1 MRICCSQRGGYA
13 VPGWF
18 DDSPKKLAVLK
29 IEEAIAA
36 YVERFSFKVRPTL
49 VLVNEA
55 DRAVVEGR
63 DGAGGGRIGRNT
75 FQIGREG

>member
-1 MRICCSQRGGYA
+1 MLFL
-13 VPGWF
+13 GWF

-36 YVERFSFKVRPTL
+36 YVERFKVRPTL

-55 DRAVVEGR
+55 DRAVEVKGVTVRAE
-63 DGAGGGRIGRNT
+63 GRIGRNT